1 MRCQTNNYQHG
12 LLPRTPLPD
21 WLCKHAIDICLIKM
35 HSITVKK
42 FKCARMFMV
51 SDFLSDSHCS
61 NNMLLIHSPA
71 CCDFL
76 GYFMGKV
83 QRVDMVS
90 HEGRLTHFSMIYK
103 RLQTDAI
110 PLRTD
115 TLCTLT
121 NHRLTE
127 NPREPSAACL
137 YNTRRWDWKNK
148 AMTFQVQWHI
158 KWWYKHKSLV
168 TLCNISH

>member
-1 MRCQTNNYQHG
+1 MRCQINNYQHC
-12 LLPRTPLPD
+12 LTD
-21 WLCKHAIDICLIKM
+21 WLCKHAIDICLIKV
-35 HSITVKK
+35 HSITVKQ
-42 FKCARMFMV
+42 FKCARMFMI
-51 SDFLSDSHCS
+51 SDFLSDSLYS
-61 NNMLLIHSPA
+61 YNMLLINSPA

-76 GYFMGKV
+76 GYFVGKV

-90 HEGRLTHFSMIYK
+90 HKGRLTHFSMIYK
-103 RLQTDAI
+103 RLHSLHALAI

-137 YNTRRWDWKNK
+137 YDTRRWDWKDK
-148 AMTFQVQWHI
+148 AMTFQVQWHV